1 MAERPGAKRRE
12 RKLSIRRCEWA
23 GTDAVMVE
31 YHDTEWGV
39 PHHVDTALFE
49 LLTLEGAQAGL
60 SWTTILRKRDGYRH
74 AFAGFQPAVV
84 AVYTERD
91 VDRLVADP
99 AIVRHRGK
107 IESTVTN
114 ARAVLAV
121 QEQFGSFDRYV
132 WEFVGGEPL
141 VSTHRTLAELPSTS
155 PESRAMSKDLKGR
168 GFRFVGPTTVY
179 AFMQA
184 AGLVDDHVVSCFRHA
199 TR

>member
-1 MAERPGAKRRE
+1 M
-12 RKLSIRRCEWA
+12 I
-23 GTDAVMVE
+23 E

-39 PHHVDTALFE
+39 PHHDDTALFE

-74 AFAGFQPAVV
+74 AFAGFHPAVV
-84 AVYTERD
+84 AAYTERD

-107 IESTVTN
+107 IESAVAN

-132 WEFVGGEPL
+132 WEFVGGEPV

-155 PESRAMSKDLKGR
+155 PESRAMSKDMKRR
-168 GFRFVGPTTVY
+168 GFGFVGPTTVY

>member
-1 MAERPGAKRRE
+1 
-12 RKLSIRRCEWA
+12 
-23 GTDAVMVE
+23 MVE

-39 PHHVDTALFE
+39 PHHDDDALFE

-60 SWTTILRKRDGYRH
+60 SWTTILRKRDGYRR

-84 AVYTERD
+84 AAYTERD
-91 VDRLVADP
+91 VDRLVEDP
-99 AIVRHRGK
+99 TIVRHRGK

-114 ARAVLAV
+114 ARAVVAV
-121 QEQFGSFDRYV
+121 QREFGTFDRYV
-132 WEFVGGEPL
+132 WEFVGGVPL

-155 PESRAMSKDLKGR
+155 PESQAMSKDLKRR

-184 AGLVDDHVVSCFRHA
+184 TGLVDDHVVSCFRHA
-199 TR
+199 TG

>member
-1 MAERPGAKRRE
+1 VGHRLTLE
-12 RKLSIRRCEWA
+12 RCEWA
-23 GTDAVMVE
+23 GTDPLMVE

-39 PHHVDTALFE
+39 PHHDDAALFE

-60 SWTTILRKRDGYRH
+60 SWTTILRKRGGYRR
-74 AFAGFQPAVV
+74 AFAGFDPSVV
-84 AVYTERD
+84 AAYSEAD

-99 AIVRHRGK
+99 GIVRHRGK

-114 ARAVLAV
+114 ARAVVEV
-121 QEQFGSFDRYV
+121 QHEFGSFDRYV
-132 WEFVGGEPL
+132 WEFVGGTPF
-141 VSTHRTLAELPSTS
+141 VSTHRTLAELPPTS
-155 PESRAMSKDLKGR
+155 PESRAMSKDLKRR